1 MRTKDY
7 IGAVTELLNE
17 GHDINHVLPR
27 LAETL
32 ARKGHSTLYARILH
46 GVMHELTRQEARA
59 TAYVTVGSTED
70 RDRLAPRI
78 KAALEE
84 LMITQEPVTHIDDTL
99 IGGFTITKGDRI
111 IDHSYKTQL
120 VALYRALTE

>member
-17 GHDINHVLPR
+17 GHDVNHVLPR
-27 LAETL
+27 LADTL

-46 GVMHELTRQEARA
+46 GVMHELTRREALTQA
-59 TAYVTVGSTED
+59 HVTVGSEKDST
-70 RDRLAPRI
+70 RLAPRI
-78 KAALEE
+78 AAALAE
-84 LMITQEPVTHIDDTL
+84 LNITQEPKTHIDETL
-99 IGGFTITKGDRI
+99 IGGFTITHGDRI

>member
-17 GHDINHVLPR
+17 GRDGARVLSQ

-32 ARKGHSTLYARILH
+32 ARKGHSSLYPRILH
-46 GVMHELTRQEARA
+46 GVQHELERRQALT
-59 TAYVTVGSTED
+59 TAHVTVSSTHD
-70 RDRLAPRI
+70 SARLAPKI
-78 KAALEE
+78 KAALAE
-84 LMITQEPVTHIDDTL
+84 LNITKEPETRIDGTI
-99 IGGFTITKGDRI
+99 IGGFTITHGDRI